1 MAQIKPYDTFSNV
14 KEHVKRGRI
23 LSKGAELT
31 VSSAGAITVT
41 DSYHL
46 VKGATDG
53 DALTDISGGTQAGQ
67 VLVLQNSDDAKDV
80 IVTHGAGKI
89 VLSGSAN
96 VTLDKPDDNITL
108 IYTGSKWLQIAAT
121 SIAND

>member
-1 MAQIKPYDTFSNV
+1 MAQIKSYDTLSNV

-53 DALTDISGGTQAGQ
+53 DDLTDINGGTQAGQ

-80 IVTHGAGKI
+80 IVKHGAGKI
-89 VLSGSAN
+89 VLSGSSD

-108 IYTGSKWLQIAAT
+108 IYTGAKWLQIAAT